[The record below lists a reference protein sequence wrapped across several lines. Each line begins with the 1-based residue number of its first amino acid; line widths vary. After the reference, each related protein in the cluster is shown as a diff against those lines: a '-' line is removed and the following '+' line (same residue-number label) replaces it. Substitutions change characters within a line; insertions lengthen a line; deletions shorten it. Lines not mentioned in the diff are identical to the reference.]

1 MFGSD
6 KKSPRHG
13 NSVETL
19 VGPRA
24 VIRGDI
30 NFSGGLYVEGTIYG
44 KVVADDGSAAVLTLS
59 EDGRIEGEV
68 RAPVVVIS
76 GTMTGDVHAS
86 ERVELA
92 ANARVQGNI
101 HYKVVEMAAGAM
113 ITGRL
118 IHAEAP
124 LAQITGPSAESAA
137 PAAVPLRGK
146 ASKAEAEAQQA

>member
-6 KKSPRHG
+6 KHKSPRHG
-13 NSVETL
+13 NAVETL

-30 NFSGGLYVEGTIYG
+30 RFSGGLYVEGAIHG
-44 KVVADDGSAAVLTLS
+44 KVLADDGSAAVLTIA

-76 GTMTGDVHAS
+76 GQMTGDVYAS

-101 HYKVVEMAAGAM
+101 HYKVVEMAAGAT

-118 IHAEAP
+118 IHADAP
-124 LAQITGPSAESAA
+124 LAQLTGPEKGAGEPAAA
-137 PAAVPLRGK
+137 PAKGK
-146 ASKAEAEAQQA
+146 AKAEAQEA